1 MTDPL
6 RTDHL
11 PEAGEVPERERDA
24 RVEDL
29 LLAGLDHYFAG
40 QHELAISVWTR
51 VLFLDRGH
59 ARAKA
64 YIDRA
69 RGAIAERQRE
79 GDELLQTG
87 AAAFDRGDAGAARS
101 LLTSAVERGAQS
113 EEALVLL
120 ERLNRF
126 GPTRVRPARSLAP
139 PLPAV
144 SSDAPAA
151 DRSGASRVA
160 WVATGVLAGLASA
173 GIVAWIGLTRPDW
186 LPVGPAAV
194 APRAAVAE
202 DPLPIPSPSEAWV
215 SRARGLY
222 EDGRLRDALAILDAV
237 GNADPLKREVDEL
250 RAAIQRRLL
259 EAARLQPVPTADAGA
274 QSPGQE
280 PPESAAPSPP
290 TQHADRSPTR
300 PPTRPPTRQ

>member
-6 RTDHL
+6 RTDHS

-29 LLAGLDHYFAG
+29 LLAGLDHYFVG

-51 VLFLDRGH
+51 VLFLDRAH

-69 RGAIAERQRE
+69 RSAIAERQRE
-79 GDELLQTG
+79 GDELLHTG
-87 AAAFDRGDAGAARS
+87 AAAFDRGDAGAART
-101 LLTSAVERGAQS
+101 LLTSAVERGAHS

-126 GPTRVRPARSLAP
+126 EPTRVRPARSLAL
-139 PLPAV
+139 PLADTLTDAGLADKGG
-144 SSDAPAA
+144 SSRAA
-151 DRSGASRVA
+151 
-160 WVATGVLAGLASA
+160 WIATGVLAGLATA
-173 GIVAWIGLTRPDW
+173 GVVAWIALTRPDW
-186 LPVGPAAV
+186 LPLGPAAI
-194 APRAAVAE
+194 APRTAVAE
-202 DPLPIPSPSEAWV
+202 EPLPIPSPSEAWV

-222 EDGRLRDALAILDAV
+222 DDGRLRDALGVLDAV
-237 GNADPLKREVDEL
+237 SESDPVRREADDL

-259 EAARLQPVPTADAGA
+259 EAARLPADPAPGGAAAVPRPPQPATPR
-274 QSPGQE
+274 P
-280 PPESAAPSPP
+280 PSPP
-290 TQHADRSPTR
+290 GPRPADNPK
-300 PPTRPPTRQ
+300 